1 MHLGL
6 HIVCACTVVVS
17 KYYSC
22 SSSTSIIYTYTV
34 KVHNP

>member
-17 KYYSC
+17 KYNSC
-22 SSSTSIIYTYTV
+22 ITSTIIYTYTV

>member
-22 SSSTSIIYTYTV
+22 SSSIIYTYTV

>member
-22 SSSTSIIYTYTV
+22 SSTSIIYTYTV